1 MLHTEHRAQARLSPN
16 GLILQCDFFKTVEA
30 FPDVFG
36 FTEKKH
42 SLAYGRTEYA
52 FSVSCFLRPHLLRNP
67 NTFTF
72 VFSWHR

>member
-16 GLILQCDFFKTVEA
+16 GLTLQCDFLKNVEA

-42 SLAYGRTEYA
+42 SLAYGRTEHA
-52 FSVSCFLRPHLLRNP
+52 FFVSRSLRPHLLRNL

-72 VFSWHR
+72 VFNWHI